1 MKAPLIRFIE
11 GPAGL
16 IEIASLLCDLEKP
29 MPSQA
34 LLLLHPHPLYSGT
47 MGNKVITT
55 IARVARDN
63 GLPAVAFNFRGAGR
77 SDGEWDQGDGE
88 LLDAAAVASL
98 MIRRG
103 VTELCL
109 AGFSFGGSIAA
120 RLIGQ
125 LKTSHSVC
133 EVVDLLQ
140 VAPAIENFPLD
151 TGMLAGVPCKVI
163 FNSDDEVVSPQAIA
177 QYADIVGA
185 SVIRSESG
193 GHFFHGALTRLK
205 VAVASHYKDRGFV

>member
-1 MKAPLIRFIE
+1 MKLPLIRFIE

-16 IEIASLLCDLEKP
+16 TETATFLCDLNKS

-34 LLLLHPHPLYSGT
+34 LLLLHPHTLHGGT

-63 GLPAVAFNFRGAGR
+63 GLAVVAFNFRGAGR

-88 LLDAAAVASL
+88 LQDAVAVASL
-98 MIRRG
+98 MIKRG
-103 VTELCL
+103 VTELYL

-125 LKTSHSVC
+125 LKTSHPVC
-133 EVVDLLQ
+133 EVIDLLQ
-140 VAPAIENFPLD
+140 VAPAVENFPIDPGVLGD
-151 TGMLAGVPCKVI
+151 VPCKVI

-177 QYADIVGA
+177 RYANIVGA

-193 GHFFHGALTRLK
+193 GHFFHGVLTRLK
-205 VAVASHYKDRGFV
+205 TVVTSHYQDRGFV